1 MGSVT
6 GQREG
11 DLDRVL
17 GPLEADVMRAVWAA
31 DRPVTV
37 RELVDRLNA
46 TRREPL
52 AYTTVMTVMGRLAD
66 KDVLRRRRQGR
77 AYVYEAAA
85 ADAADIAVRGVVR
98 DFGDAAVAHLVEH
111 ARDDDA
117 LRARLR
123 RLLDEQE
130 G

>member
-1 MGSVT
+1 
-6 GQREG
+6 
-11 DLDRVL
+11 
-17 GPLEADVMRAVWAA
+17 MRAVWAA
-31 DRPVTV
+31 GRPLTV
-37 RELVDRLNA
+37 RELADALNA

-52 AYTTVMTVMGRLAD
+52 AYTTVMTVMTRLAE
-66 KDVLRRRRQGR
+66 KDVLRRRRHGR

-98 DFGDAAVAHLVEH
+98 DFGAAAVAHLVEH
-111 ARDDDA
+111 ARDDAA

-123 RLLDEQE
+123 RLLDDQE